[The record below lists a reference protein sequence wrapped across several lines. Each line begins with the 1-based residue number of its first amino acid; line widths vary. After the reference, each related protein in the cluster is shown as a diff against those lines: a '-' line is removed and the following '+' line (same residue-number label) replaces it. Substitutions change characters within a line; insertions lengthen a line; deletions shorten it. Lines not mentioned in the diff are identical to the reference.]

1 MTSDRILASLIEGS
15 AIPVKRHGLS
25 GSIGSA
31 GGNGGYEYSG
41 THGYIWTNNAGK
53 QIDVFEHGT
62 TTNATN
68 IADYAVVTNQA
79 PNAQNDT
86 VIVMLGGTPTGM
98 DDIQEYT
105 IGSASNATSVADLV
119 KASGRTRSKAMDGTY
134 GYILGGHQNN
144 VTFDDIQQ
152 FEFETTTDST
162 NLSLLS
168 RDTCNQ
174 GGGINGNDKSIAY
187 SIAGFSGSRNFGT
200 ISSYEMGTGT
210 TATAIATER
219 TSRDICSMQ
228 NTTYIFTG
236 GGSDGQGVTKFEI
249 GTTTNSAELGTMSTN
264 TASYGTSQS
273 TTHGY
278 LYGGNQSTAVS
289 LSIYEY
295 EFDTSATITD
305 VADLS
310 VASSGTNASGSGTP

>member
-1 MTSDRILASLIEGS
+1 MTPNLFNSYRYA
-15 AIPVKRHGLS
+15 
-25 GSIGSA
+25 SA
-31 GGNGGYEYSG
+31 GGYDYSG

-68 IADYAVVTNQA
+68 IADMALAVNEA
-79 PNAQNDT
+79 PTRQTDT
-86 VIVMLGGTPTGM
+86 VMVTFGGNTV
-98 DDIQEYT
+98 DNIQEYT
-105 IGSASNATSVADLV
+105 IGSASNATTVADLARAV
-119 KASGRTRSKAMDGTY
+119 GRTRAKAMNGTH
-134 GYILGGHQNN
+134 GFMMGGFANATGT
-144 VTFDDIQQ
+144 VYDEIQS
-152 FEFETTTDST
+152 FEFETTTDAVDI
-162 NLSLLS
+162 SLLS

-174 GGGINGNDKSIAY
+174 AGGINGNDKSIAY
-187 SIAGFSGSRNFGT
+187 SIAGFSGSSNFGT
-200 ISSYEMGTGT
+200 ISSYQMGTGT

-249 GTTTNSAELGTMSTN
+249 GTTTNSAELGTMSVTN
-264 TASYGTSQS
+264 ASYGTSQS
-273 TTHGY
+273 PTHGY
-278 LYGGNQSTAVS
+278 IYGGNDAATKQNV
-289 LSIYEY
+289 YEY

-310 VASSGTNASGSGTP
+310 VASTGTNASGSGTP

>member
-1 MTSDRILASLIEGS
+1 MTKKDY
-15 AIPVKRHGLS
+15 VK
-25 GSIGSA
+25 
-31 GGNGGYEYSG
+31 
-41 THGYIWTNNAGK
+41 
-53 QIDVFEHGT
+53 
-62 TTNATN
+62 
-68 IADYAVVTNQA
+68 IAK
-79 PNAQNDT
+79 
-86 VIVMLGGTPTGM
+86 I
-98 DDIQEYT
+98 I
-105 IGSASNATSVADLV
+105 
-119 KASGRTRSKAMDGTY
+119 K
-134 GYILGGHQNN
+134 
-144 VTFDDIQQ
+144 
-152 FEFETTTDST
+152 DST
-162 NLSLLS
+162 KYGLKEDVLPKDYFINKIS
-168 RDTCNQ
+168 RMFKEDNS
-174 GGGINGNDKSIAY
+174 NFDKYRFIDACD
-187 SIAGFSGSRNFGT
+187 GT

>member
-1 MTSDRILASLIEGS
+1 MTIRDQALLGQAGASGDGS
-15 AIPVKRHGLS
+15 
-25 GSIGSA
+25 
-31 GGNGGYEYSG
+31 YDYSG
-41 THGYIWTNNAGK
+41 THGYVWTSNVGK

-68 IADYAVVTNQA
+68 IADYAVATNQA
-79 PNAQNDT
+79 PNTQNNT
-86 VIVMLGGTPTGM
+86 VIVMLGGTTSGM

-105 IGSASNATSVADLV
+105 IGSASNATTVADLV
-119 KASGRTRSKAMDGTY
+119 LASGRSRAKAMDGTY
-134 GYILGGHQNN
+134 GYILGGVSSA
-144 VTFDDIQQ
+144 VTIDDIQQ

-174 GGGINGNDKSIAY
+174 AGGINGNDKSVAY
-187 SIAGFSGSRNFGT
+187 SIAGLDSGNFGT
-200 ISSYEMGTGT
+200 ISAYTMGTGT
-210 TATAIATER
+210 TATAIATQS
-219 TSRDICSMQ
+219 TSRDNCSMQ
-228 NTTYIFTG
+228 TNTYIFTG

-273 TTHGY
+273 TTHGFI
-278 LYGGNQSTAVS
+278 YGGNQVGVS
-289 LSIYEY
+289 QNVYEY

-310 VASSGTNASGSGTP
+310 TTSGGTNASGSGTP

>member
-25 GSIGSA
+25 GSVTSA
-31 GGNGGYEYSG
+31 GGGGDYEYSG
-41 THGYIWTNNAGK
+41 THGYVWTSGTGK

-68 IADYAVVTNQA
+68 IADYAVSTNQA

-86 VIVMLGGTPTGM
+86 VIVMLGGTTTGM

-105 IGSASNATSVADLV
+105 IGSASNATSVADLDT
-119 KASGRTRSKAMDGTY
+119 ASGRTRAKAMDGTY
-134 GYILGGHQNN
+134 GYILGGHQNS
-144 VTFDDIQQ
+144 VTIDDIQQ

-174 GGGINGNDKSIAY
+174 AGGINGNDKSIAY
-187 SIAGFSGSRNFGT
+187 SMAGINGGSNFNT
-200 ISSYEMGTGT
+200 LSSYEMGTTT
-210 TATAIATER
+210 TATAIATQ
-219 TSRDICSMQ
+219 TAIRDICSMQ
-228 NTTYIFTG
+228 NNTYIWTG
-236 GGSDGQGVTKFEI
+236 GGSTSQDMTQFEI
-249 GTTTNSAELGTMSTN
+249 GSTSNSTSLGNMSTTN
-264 TASYGTSQS
+264 ASYGTSQS

-278 LYGGNQSTAVS
+278 IYGGNNATTKQA
-289 LSIYEY
+289 IYEY
-295 EFDTSATITD
+295 EFDTSSTVTD

-310 VASSGTNASGSGTP
+310 VVSSGTNASGSGTP